1 MRINGN
7 TYTAEVTKEDRLRV
21 DSASHTPGHIAAEF
35 QDAYT
40 IYFAQDSGAVTSD
53 FFYLKNTSDRN
64 LVVDEIRL
72 FTPTLDVQV
81 SITTG
86 VTGTPTSGT
95 AIVPINMFTG
105 GKAARVVCEGRDGD
119 MALTGG
125 NVLDVLFLDKDFI
138 GQQSWKF
145 STPIIMPPDTA
156 MVLNNDIDP
165 TADIDGTVFFY
176 FEND

>member
-7 TYTAEVTKEDRLRV
+7 TYTAEVTSSDRLKT
-21 DSASHTPGHIAAEF
+21 DSNSHTPGHIAGEL
-35 QDAYT
+35 QDAFSVS
-40 IYFAQDSGAVTSD
+40 FAQDSGAATSD
-53 FFYLKNTSDRN
+53 FFYLKNTSSKN
-64 LVVDEIRL
+64 LVVHGIRL
-72 FTPTLDVQV
+72 FTPTLDIQV
-81 SITTG
+81 SVTTG

-95 AIVPINMFTG
+95 TLTPVNMFTG
-105 GKAARVVCEGRDGD
+105 GKAADVTCEGRDGD

-138 GQQSWKF
+138 GQQVWDYPA
-145 STPIIMPPDTA
+145 PIILPPDIA

-176 FEND
+176 FEAD